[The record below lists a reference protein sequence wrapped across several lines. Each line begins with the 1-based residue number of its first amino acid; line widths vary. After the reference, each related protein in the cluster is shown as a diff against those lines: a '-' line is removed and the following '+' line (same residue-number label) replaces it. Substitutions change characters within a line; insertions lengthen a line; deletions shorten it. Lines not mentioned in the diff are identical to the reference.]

1 MHLII
6 VVIIRYVKSLGKLN
20 MVFADDNTF
29 YMSFDDF
36 CNVFRNL
43 YVCRYC
49 KPDCWQREELLPGLW
64 KKADLVEVEKDQMMR
79 QIMASESDDPSQQQE
94 QVGNSSI

>member
-6 VVIIRYVKSLGKLN
+6 VVIIRYVKSLGKLK

-64 KKADLVEVEKDQMMR
+64 KKADLHDTEKDQMMR